1 MPPDEVV
8 EYDDDLILQDMQRC
22 IETYHDDSKYSMLR
36 MGLAP
41 CAPFNVTNNLMIKS
55 AALARSYNK
64 VHMWACVLTGW
75 HAHTRTLTHSHMVIM
90 LHWLLVL
97 SM

>member
-1 MPPDEVV
+1 MLFTRISNTHPCTPPHKHPPTLPGGLPPDEVV

-41 CAPFNVTNNLMIKS
+41 CAPFNVTNNLMVKA

-64 VHMWACVLTGW
+64 VGERV
-75 HAHTRTLTHSHMVIM
+75 
-90 LHWLLVL
+90 
-97 SM
+97 